1 MAKRDLNCHPGIQ
14 VSLKKFVE
22 SKIAGLKELFAEQ
35 LKGRDGALSLQAKEY
50 ERRLEDLNHEHT
62 RDRERKADYV
72 GLEKFDSFKAEFL
85 QYKESNDKAVDAK
98 AKSLADQVDQKATAA
113 ITLVNGKA
121 ESLAKEFADY
131 KTSQATAV
139 ALAAGK
145 SSITDPELTRFMA
158 EMRTLQKDKVVFDA
172 SAQGSSRKM
181 SAVKA
186 AAISAVGVG
195 ASLIWAI
202 SLAINIYMAL
212 HYAK

>member
-1 MAKRDLNCHPGIQ
+1 MAKSNLNCHPGIQ

-22 SKIAGLKELFAEQ
+22 SKIDALKELIAEQ
-35 LKGRDGALSLQAKEY
+35 LKGRDSALSLQAKEY

-72 GLEKFDSFKAEFL
+72 GLEKFDSFKSEFL

-121 ESLAKEFADY
+121 EALAKEFLEY
-131 KTSQATAV
+131 KSSQATAV

-145 SSITDPELTRFMA
+145 SSVTDPELTHFMA

-195 ASLIWAI
+195 ASLIWVI